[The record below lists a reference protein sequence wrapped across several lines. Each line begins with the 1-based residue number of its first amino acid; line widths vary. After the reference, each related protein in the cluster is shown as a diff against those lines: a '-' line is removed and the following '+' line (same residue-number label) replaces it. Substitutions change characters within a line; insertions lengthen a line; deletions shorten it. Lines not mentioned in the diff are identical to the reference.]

1 MIPELMKCA
10 MVLLFTQV
18 VFMTGTFFIS
28 GQLLPSLMLG
38 FYAYSTPLIRTVIA
52 ALLIFPVGN
61 FMFAY
66 AYAHFN
72 PAWVTPMSTTAFV
85 LISISFTV
93 LLLGTR
99 LSFWIVPATL
109 MVVAGCTWVSILLE
123 KK

>member
-1 MIPELMKCA
+1 MIPELIKCL

-18 VFMTGTFFIS
+18 VFLIGTFFIS
-28 GQLLPSLMLG
+28 GQLLPSLMPS
-38 FYAYSTPLIRTVIA
+38 FYSHSTPLIRTVIA
-52 ALLIFPVGN
+52 AIFIFPIGN

-85 LISISFTV
+85 LVSISFTA
-93 LLLGTR
+93 LLLGAR

-109 MVVAGCTWVSILLE
+109 TVIIGCFWVSILLGQ
-123 KK
+123 K